1 MPEAEE
7 KQKETVDI
15 DTSGPEVEIKLPEE
29 KTKDEDKTYEDE
41 RETKLEDGGVADDTP
56 EKPVEQPAVQ
66 GSDKQESNAKEVED
80 YSEGVKKRIA
90 KLTKKMRE
98 AERQKDE
105 ALRYAES
112 VKKERDQFKSQATS
126 LDKNYATEMEGR
138 IASSLAAAQAK
149 LAAARES
156 QDSKAEVE
164 ALTAISQLGYE
175 QGKLAELK
183 TAQQMEETAAKDKPQ
198 TIAQPK
204 RPASPDPRAE
214 AWAEKNEWFGKDNAM
229 TYTAF
234 DLHRKLTEEEGY
246 DPKSDEYYAEI
257 DKRIRLEFPHKF
269 DTTVEKQTS
278 KPTQNVASATRSS
291 KTSRKSVRLTSSQ
304 VAIAKKLGVPLEEY
318 AKQLMNTKGV
328 CETTYEHEGGIG
340 IWKRINQLVRAKL
353 SKVIQQKYNHKL
365 KRLSQKQDQKF
376 GLHHRT

>member
-1 MPEAEE
+1 MPDTDDN
-7 KQKETVDI
+7 KTIDI
-15 DTSGPEVEIKLPEE
+15 DTSGPEVEVKLPEE
-29 KTKDEDKTYEDE
+29 KTKEEDKTYESSEDNIVTSDSSE
-41 RETKLEDGGVADDTP
+41 ESSQQPDVQAKDGGSV
-56 EKPVEQPAVQ
+56 QPASEQ
-66 GSDKQESNAKEVED
+66 GSDKQKDNRQEVEE

-98 AERQKDE
+98 AERQRDE
-105 ALRYAES
+105 AISFAERT
-112 VKKERDQFKSQATS
+112 KKERDEFKTQSIS

-149 LAAARES
+149 LAAARDS

-183 TAQQMEETAAKDKPQ
+183 TAQQMQETAAKEKPAVP
-198 TIAQPK
+198 TQPK
-204 RPASPDPRAE
+204 RPSAPDPKAE

-234 DLHRKLTEEEGY
+234 DLHRKLTEEEGF
-246 DPKSDEYYAEI
+246 DPKSDDYYEEI

-291 KTSRKSVRLTSSQ
+291 KTGRKSVRLTSSQ

-318 AKQLMNTKGV
+318 AKQLMNTKEV
-328 CETTYEHEGGIG
+328 
-340 IWKRINQLVRAKL
+340 
-353 SKVIQQKYNHKL
+353 
-365 KRLSQKQDQKF
+365 
-376 GLHHRT
+376 